1 MVAQRSQSDD
11 GRVARRLEN
20 RVRIVDALFELIR
33 AGQYH
38 PTLKDIAER
47 AGVTPRT
54 LLNHFPDVG
63 ALLQAALVRG
73 RELCDQDL
81 PELPSGLDPDERVR
95 AFFSSCAGFYDAYAA
110 IRWATLTYKG
120 NLQGIDVRQGKA
132 QVLSRV
138 ESRIAGLLEPF
149 GISIEQDRELRRA
162 LRVVT
167 DPLSWRLLR
176 VQQKLSRAEAAA
188 AMARGVIALARH
200 AQECAAHAGSAP
212 SGTSRIK
219 SSAAARVPPR

>member
-1 MVAQRSQSDD
+1 MVTQRSQSDD

-38 PTLKDIAER
+38 PTLKDIAEK

-73 RELCDQDL
+73 RELADQDL
-81 PELPSGLDPDERVR
+81 PELPSVHDPEERVR
-95 AFFSSCAGFYDAYAA
+95 AFFVSCVGFYDAYAA

-120 NLQGIDVRQGKA
+120 NLQGLDVRQGRG

-138 ESRIAGLLEPF
+138 EARVAGLLEGF
-149 GISIEQDRELRRA
+149 GVSVEQDRELRRA
-162 LRVVT
+162 LRVVA

-200 AQECAAHAGSAP
+200 AQDCATQGSSAP

-219 SSAAARVPPR
+219 SSPAARIPPR